1 MLYLKEEL
9 DLQDIFRILN
19 HKLKNNKMKRI
30 LKRILFGK
38 PLLMSVFEDKHG
50 NKYGGTIH
58 KNDGQSYIDHTG
70 HIEEPKFL
78 GKVEIY

>member
-1 MLYLKEEL
+1 LIYFLYLKY
-9 DLQDIFRILN
+9 
-19 HKLKNNKMKRI
+19 KLKNNKIKKI

-70 HIEEPKFL
+70 HI
-78 GKVEIY
+78 